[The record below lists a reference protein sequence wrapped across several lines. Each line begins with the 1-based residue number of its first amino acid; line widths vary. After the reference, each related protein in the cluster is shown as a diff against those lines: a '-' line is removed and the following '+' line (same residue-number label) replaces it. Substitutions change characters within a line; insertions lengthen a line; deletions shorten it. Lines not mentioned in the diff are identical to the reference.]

1 MRIFLMMGLTEHT
14 GHGIPTIINR
24 YGKDVFQI
32 EDTYI
37 RCTIPFDDQVLTQIE
52 KRSVGLSVGLNV
64 GLNQTETKAIQLLIE
79 NPAYNAEEL
88 AETIGVAKRTI
99 ERTFVSLQEKG
110 LLERVGSKR
119 DGRWMVIK

>member
-1 MRIFLMMGLTEHT
+1 MTMGLTEHT

-32 EDTYI
+32 EDNYI
-37 RCTIPFDDQVLTQIE
+37 RCTIPFDNQVLSQIE
-52 KRSVGLSVGLNV
+52 KRNVGLSVGLNV
-64 GLNQTETKAIQLLIE
+64 GLNKTETKAIHLLIE

-88 AETIGVAKRTI
+88 AEKIGVTKRTI
-99 ERTFVSLQEKG
+99 ERTFASLQRKG
-110 LLERVGSKR
+110 FLERVGSKR